1 MAKQVI
7 NIGAYADDNTGDPLR
22 TAFNKANQNYD
33 EIYADDFVVAARIAD
48 DAIEYSKLGAEF
60 TTSAAITTDLDF
72 SIAQIFTKTMTAQTT
87 FTYSNVGVG
96 MVKDFIL
103 TGAFTPTFPP
113 GTKIIAGTYDGT
125 VSNLIQIV
133 AQADGNY
140 WMSISKAQ

>member
-1 MAKQVI
+1 
-7 NIGAYADDNTGDPLR
+7 
-22 TAFNKANQNYD
+22 
-33 EIYADDFVVAARIAD
+33 
-48 DAIEYSKLGAEF
+48 
-60 TTSAAITTDLDF
+60 
-72 SIAQIFTKTMTAQTT
+72 MTAETT

-103 TGAFTPTFPP
+103 TGAFTPTFPL

>member
-1 MAKQVI
+1 MALTKVTAAVL
-7 NIGAYADDNTGDPLR
+7 NDNAVT
-22 TAFNKANQNYD
+22 YD
-33 EIYADDFVVAARIAD
+33 
-48 DAIEYSKLGAEF
+48 KLGDEF
-60 TTSAAITTDLDF
+60 TTTSAVTTDLDF
-72 SIAQIFTKTMTAQTT
+72 STAQIFTKTMTAETT

-103 TGAFTPTFPP
+103 TGAFTPAFPP

-133 AQADGNY
+133 AVASGDY

>member
-1 MAKQVI
+1 
-7 NIGAYADDNTGDPLR
+7 
-22 TAFNKANQNYD
+22 
-33 EIYADDFVVAARIAD
+33 
-48 DAIEYSKLGAEF
+48 
-60 TTSAAITTDLDF
+60 
-72 SIAQIFTKTMTAQTT
+72 MTAQTT

>member
-1 MAKQVI
+1 MAKQTI
-7 NIGAYADDNTGDPLR
+7 NIGTTANDGTGDPLR

-33 EIYADDFVVAARIAD
+33 EIYADDFVVTARIAD

-60 TTSAAITTDLDF
+60 TRSEAITTDLDF
-72 SIAQIFTKTMTAQTT
+72 STAQVFTKTMTAETT

-103 TGAFTPTFPP
+103 TGAFTPTFPL

-133 AQADGNY
+133 AQSDGNY